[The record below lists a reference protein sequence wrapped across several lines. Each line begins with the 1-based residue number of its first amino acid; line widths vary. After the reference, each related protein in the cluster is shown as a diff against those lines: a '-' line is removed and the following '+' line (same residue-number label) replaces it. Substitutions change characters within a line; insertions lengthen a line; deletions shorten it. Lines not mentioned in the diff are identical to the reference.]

1 MAPYLALPAANV
13 QGRVDVPGGRAYIAG
28 MAIRSPHSP
37 EIGALDQR
45 NREIFREVVESFLET
60 GTPVG
65 SRTLSRRL
73 NSSLSPAS
81 VRNIMADLEEAGLL
95 HAPHT
100 SAGRLPT
107 DRGLRMF
114 IDGLLELGDLGE
126 QERAEIEA
134 NCAAAGRSF
143 EDMLIQAS
151 EMLSGLSGWAGL
163 VMAPKLEAP
172 LKHMEFVSLGDG
184 RALVVIVGESGAV
197 ENRII
202 EVPAGLPPSALI
214 EAANYLNARLRGA
227 TLAEAR
233 RDILAE
239 IEGHRAELDE
249 VTARV
254 VESGL
259 AIWGGGEQQQTL
271 IVRGRANLLEDIS
284 AAEDLERVRQ
294 LFADLESKQ
303 ALIDVLELANEGPGV
318 RVFVGSESQLFSLT
332 GSSMIVAP
340 YSNSS
345 QEIIGA
351 IGVVGPMHLN
361 YARIVPMVDYTAR
374 VIGRLIG

>member
-1 MAPYLALPAANV
+1 MGHY
-13 QGRVDVPGGRAYIAG
+13 YIALT
-28 MAIRSPHSP
+28 MAMTPTP
-37 EIGALDQR
+37 PGIGALDQR
-45 NREIFREVVESFLET
+45 NRDIFRGIVESFLET

-73 NSSLSPAS
+73 KGSLSPAS

-107 DRGLRMF
+107 DRGLRLF

-126 QERAEIEA
+126 NERAEIEA

-172 LKHMEFVSLGDG
+172 LKHIEFVSLGDR
-184 RALVVIVGESGAV
+184 RALVVIVGESGQV

-202 EVPAGLPPSALI
+202 EVPAGLPPSTLV

-227 TLAEAR
+227 TLSEAR
-233 RDILAE
+233 RDIMAE
-239 IEGHRAELDE
+239 IETHRAELDA

-259 AIWGGGEQQQTL
+259 AIWGGDDQQQTL
-271 IVRGRANLLEDIS
+271 IVRGRANLLEDIT

-303 ALIDVLELANEGPGV
+303 SLIDVLELANEGPGV

-340 YSNSS
+340 YTNSN
-345 QEIIGA
+345 QEVIGA
-351 IGVVGPMHLN
+351 IGVVGPTHLN

>member
-1 MAPYLALPAANV
+1 
-13 QGRVDVPGGRAYIAG
+13 
-28 MAIRSPHSP
+28 MAIGLKNTPTLSD
-37 EIGALDQR
+37 LDQR
-45 NREIFREVVESFLET
+45 NREIFRQVVESFLET

-73 NSSLSPAS
+73 DRSLSPAS

-95 HAPHT
+95 HAPHI
-100 SAGRLPT
+100 SAGRMPT
-107 DRGLRMF
+107 DRGLRLF

-126 QERAEIEA
+126 DERTEIEA
-134 NCAAAGRSF
+134 HCAAAGRSF

-172 LKHMEFVSLGDG
+172 LKHLEFVPLGDG
-184 RALVVIVGESGAV
+184 RARVVIGGEAGSV

-202 EVPAGLPPSALI
+202 EVPAGLPPSTLI

-227 TLAEAR
+227 TLDEAR
-233 RDILAE
+233 RDILSE
-239 IEGHRAELDE
+239 IEAQRAELDE

-259 AIWGGGEQQQTL
+259 AIWGWDDQRQTL
-271 IVRGRANLLEDIS
+271 IVRGRANLLEDIT

-294 LFADLESKQ
+294 LFADLESKKS
-303 ALIDVLELANEGPGV
+303 LIDVLDLANEGPGV
-318 RVFVGSESQLFSLT
+318 RVFVGSESQLFSLS

-340 YSNSS
+340 YTNSN
-345 QEIIGA
+345 QEVIGA
-351 IGVVGPMHLN
+351 IGVVGPTHLN

-374 VIGRLIG
+374 VIGRLIS

>member
-1 MAPYLALPAANV
+1 MTLRPTQL
-13 QGRVDVPGGRAYIAG
+13 
-28 MAIRSPHSP
+28 P

-60 GTPVG
+60 GSPVG

-107 DRGLRMF
+107 DQGLRLF

-134 NCAAAGRSF
+134 HCAGAGRSF

-172 LKHMEFVSLGDG
+172 LKHLEFISLGDG

-202 EVPAGLPPSALI
+202 EVPPGLPPSALV
-214 EAANYLNARLRGA
+214 EASNYLNARLRGA

-239 IEGHRAELDE
+239 IEQHRAELDE

-259 AIWGGGEQQQTL
+259 AIWGGGEQKPTL

-284 AAEDLERVRQ
+284 AAEDLERVRH
-294 LFADLESKQ
+294 LFADLESKE
-303 ALIDVLELANEGPGV
+303 ALIAVLELANEGPGV

-340 YSNSS
+340 YSNSN
-345 QEIIGA
+345 QEVIGA

>member
-1 MAPYLALPAANV
+1 MAFRPTN
-13 QGRVDVPGGRAYIAG
+13 Q
-28 MAIRSPHSP
+28 P

-73 NSSLSPAS
+73 NRSLSPAS

-95 HAPHT
+95 HAPHA

-107 DRGLRMF
+107 DRGLRLF
-114 IDGLLELGDLGE
+114 IDGLLELGDLVE
-126 QERAEIEA
+126 EDRAEIEA

-172 LKHMEFVSLGDG
+172 LKHIEFVSLGDG
-184 RALVVIVGESGAV
+184 RDLVVIVGEAGAV

-202 EVPAGLPPSALI
+202 EVPPGLPPSTLV

-233 RDILAE
+233 RDIMAE
-239 IEGHRAELDE
+239 IEAHRAELDA

-259 AIWGGGEQQQTL
+259 AIWGGDDQQQTL
-271 IVRGRANLLEDIS
+271 IVRGRANLLEDIT
-284 AAEDLERVRQ
+284 AVEDLERVRQ

-303 ALIDVLELANEGPGV
+303 SLIDVLELANQGPGV

-340 YSNSS
+340 YTNSN

-351 IGVVGPMHLN
+351 IGVVGPTHLN
-361 YARIVPMVDYTAR
+361 YARIVPMVDYTAQ

>member
-1 MAPYLALPAANV
+1 MRGRRA
-13 QGRVDVPGGRAYIAG
+13 GRVDVPGGGPYIV
-28 MAIRSPHSP
+28 MAMTIQPPHLP
-37 EIGALDQR
+37 EIGAMDQR

-60 GTPVG
+60 GSPVG

-73 NSSLSPAS
+73 KGNLSPAS
-81 VRNIMADLEEAGLL
+81 IRNIMADLEQAGLL

-107 DRGLRMF
+107 DRGLRLF

-134 NCAAAGRSF
+134 NCAAAGRSL
-143 EDMLIQAS
+143 EDMLIQAT

-163 VMAPKLEAP
+163 VMAPKLESP
-172 LKHMEFVSLGDG
+172 VKHLEFVSLGDG
-184 RALVVIVGESGAV
+184 RALVVMVGESGAV

-202 EVPAGLPPSALI
+202 EVPPGLPPSALI
-214 EAANYLNARLRGA
+214 EASNYLNARLRGV

-239 IEGHRAELDE
+239 IEAHRAELDE

-259 AIWGGGEQQQTL
+259 AIWGGGDQKPTL
-271 IVRGRANLLEDIS
+271 IVRGRANLLEDVS
-284 AAEDLERVRQ
+284 AVGDLERVRR
-294 LFADLESKQ
+294 LFADMDSKQ
-303 ALIDVLELANEGPGV
+303 GLIDILELANKGPGV
-318 RVFVGSESQLFSLT
+318 RVFVGSESKLFSLT
-332 GSSMIVAP
+332 GSSMIVAS
-340 YSNSS
+340 YSNSN
-345 QEIIGA
+345 QKVVGA
-351 IGVVGPMHLN
+351 IGVVGPTHLN

>member
-1 MAPYLALPAANV
+1 MT
-13 QGRVDVPGGRAYIAG
+13 
-28 MAIRSPHSP
+28 IRPPHLP

-60 GTPVG
+60 GSPVG

-81 VRNIMADLEEAGLL
+81 IRNIMADLEEAGLL

-107 DRGLRMF
+107 DRGLRLF

-134 NCAAAGRSF
+134 NCAAAGRSL

-172 LKHMEFVSLGDG
+172 LKHLEFVSLGDG

-202 EVPAGLPPSALI
+202 EVPPGLPPSALV
-214 EAANYLNARLRGA
+214 EASNYLNARLRGA

-233 RDILAE
+233 HDILAE
-239 IEGHRAELDE
+239 IEIHRAELDE

-259 AIWGGGEQQQTL
+259 AIWGGGDQKTTL
-271 IVRGRANLLEDIS
+271 IVRGRANLLDDIS

-303 ALIDVLELANEGPGV
+303 ALIEVLELANEGPGV

-340 YSNSS
+340 YSNSN
-345 QEIIGA
+345 QKVVGA
-351 IGVVGPMHLN
+351 IGVVGPTHLN

>member
-1 MAPYLALPAANV
+1 MAKQALN
-13 QGRVDVPGGRAYIAG
+13 QPG
-28 MAIRSPHSP
+28 
-37 EIGALDQR
+37 IGALDQR
-45 NREIFREVVESFLET
+45 NREIFREVVDAFLET

-73 NSSLSPAS
+73 NSNLSPAT

-95 HAPHT
+95 YAPHA

-107 DRGLRMF
+107 DRGLRLF
-114 IDGLLELGDLGE
+114 IDGFMELGDLSE
-126 QERAEIEA
+126 SERAEIDA

-172 LKHMEFVSLGDG
+172 LKHIEFVSLGAG
-184 RALVVIVGESGAV
+184 RALVVIVGEAGAV

-202 EVPAGLPPSALI
+202 EVPPGLPPSTLT
-214 EAANYLNARLRGA
+214 EAANYLNARLHGA
-227 TLAEAR
+227 TLAEAQ

-239 IEGHRAELDE
+239 IEAHRAELDA

-259 AIWGGGEQQQTL
+259 AIWGGDDRQQTL
-271 IVRGRANLLEDIS
+271 IVRGRANLLEDIT

-303 ALIDVLELANEGPGV
+303 SLIEVLELANEGPGV
-318 RVFVGSESQLFSLT
+318 RIFVGSESQLFSLT

-340 YSNSS
+340 YSNSN
-345 QEIIGA
+345 QEVIGA
-351 IGVVGPMHLN
+351 IGVVGPTHLN

>member
-1 MAPYLALPAANV
+1 MANRATNP
-13 QGRVDVPGGRAYIAG
+13 PG
-28 MAIRSPHSP
+28 
-37 EIGALDQR
+37 IGDLDQR

-73 NSSLSPAS
+73 NRSLSPAS
-81 VRNIMADLEEAGLL
+81 VRNIMADLEDAGLL

-107 DRGLRMF
+107 DRGLRLF
-114 IDGLLELGDLGE
+114 IDGLLELGDLAE
-126 QERAEIEA
+126 AERAEIEA
-134 NCAAAGRSF
+134 HCAAAGRSL

-151 EMLSGLSGWAGL
+151 ELLSGLSGWAGL

-172 LKHMEFVSLGDG
+172 LKHLEFVSLGDG

-202 EVPAGLPPSALI
+202 EVPAGLPPSALV
-214 EAANYLNARLRGA
+214 EAANYLNARLRGN

-233 RDILAE
+233 RDILTE
-239 IEGHRAELDE
+239 IDQQRAELNA

-259 AIWGGGEQQQTL
+259 AIWGGDQQQTL

-284 AAEDLERVRQ
+284 AAEDLERIRQ

-340 YSNSS
+340 YTNSN
-345 QEIIGA
+345 QDVIGA
-351 IGVVGPMHLN
+351 IGVVGPTHLN

>member
-1 MAPYLALPAANV
+1 MAL
-13 QGRVDVPGGRAYIAG
+13 
-28 MAIRSPHSP
+28 RSPHLP

-45 NREIFREVVESFLET
+45 NREIFRAVVESYLET

-73 NSSLSPAS
+73 YGSLSPAS

-95 HAPHT
+95 HARHT

-107 DRGLRMF
+107 DRGLRLF

-126 QERAEIEA
+126 QERSVIEA

-163 VMAPKLEAP
+163 VTAPKLEAP
-172 LKHMEFVSLGDG
+172 LKHLEFVPLGDS
-184 RALVVIVGESGAV
+184 RALVVIVGESGSV

-202 EVPAGLPPSALI
+202 EVPAGLPPSALT
-214 EAANYLNARLRGA
+214 EASNYLNARLRGA
-227 TLAEAR
+227 TFTEAR

-239 IEGHRAELDE
+239 IEQHRAELDE

-259 AIWGGGEQQQTL
+259 AIWGGGDQKPTL

-284 AAEDLERVRQ
+284 AAEDLERVRR

-303 ALIDVLELANEGPGV
+303 ALIDVLELANEGSGV
-318 RVFVGSESQLFSLT
+318 RVFIGSESKLFSLT

-345 QEIIGA
+345 QEVIGA

-361 YARIVPMVDYTAR
+361 YARIVPMVDYTAQA
-374 VIGRLIG
+374 IGRLIG

>member
-1 MAPYLALPAANV
+1 
-13 QGRVDVPGGRAYIAG
+13 
-28 MAIRSPHSP
+28 MAIRPTNP
-37 EIGALDQR
+37 LEIGALDQR
-45 NREIFREVVESFLET
+45 NREIFREVVGSFLET

-65 SRTLSRRL
+65 SRTLSKRL
-73 NSSLSPAS
+73 NNSLSPAS

-107 DRGLRMF
+107 DRGLRLF

-126 QERAEIEA
+126 EERAEIDA

-172 LKHMEFVSLGDG
+172 LKHIEFVSLGDG

-202 EVPAGLPPSALI
+202 EVPPGLPPSTLV

-233 RDILAE
+233 RDIMAE
-239 IEGHRAELDE
+239 IEAHRAELDA

-271 IVRGRANLLEDIS
+271 IVRGRANLLEDIT
-284 AAEDLERVRQ
+284 AVEDLERVRQ

-303 ALIDVLELANEGPGV
+303 SLIDVLELANEGPGV
-318 RVFVGSESQLFSLT
+318 RIFVGSESQLFSLT

-340 YSNSS
+340 YTNTN

-351 IGVVGPMHLN
+351 IGVVGPTHLN
-361 YARIVPMVDYTAR
+361 YARIVPMVDYTAQ